1 MHETSKN
8 TETLN
13 KLQIFLLYKWLRDL
27 QLKSYSNYPNAAE
40 IKADVH
46 LDKSSIVLNVEECI
60 SQKYKNL
67 VELRNLLVVLV
78 TWLSEHGLSKDPKT
92 MQTLLV
98 IWNKKTQA
106 WSNPPL
112 DT

>member
-1 MHETSKN
+1 MYKSELQKFSRTKKS
-8 TETLN
+8 LN
-13 KLQIFLLYKWLRDL
+13 L
-27 QLKSYSNYPNAAE
+27 P
-40 IKADVH
+40 
-46 LDKSSIVLNVEECI
+46 LNVM
-60 SQKYKNL
+60 
-67 VELRNLLVVLV
+67 LVVLV

-106 WSNPPL
+106 WSNPAL

>member
-1 MHETSKN
+1 MYKSELQKFSRTKKS
-8 TETLN
+8 LN
-13 KLQIFLLYKWLRDL
+13 L
-27 QLKSYSNYPNAAE
+27 P
-40 IKADVH
+40 
-46 LDKSSIVLNVEECI
+46 LNVM
-60 SQKYKNL
+60 
-67 VELRNLLVVLV
+67 LVVLV